1 MGTDVTVVGG
11 RGYIVYIELCQDQ
24 GFRVKLVT
32 AKLYTPPQYNSP
44 PLS

>member
-1 MGTDVTVVGG
+1 MGTDVTIVGG
-11 RGYIVYIELCQDQ
+11 GYIVYIELCQ